1 MLEPRGEK
9 PSSTLQTDLFSM
21 NLFSMRDGLAMINN
35 GGRQHVSRVVFCERQ
50 GRVVAE

>member
-21 NLFSMRDGLAMINN
+21 RDGLAMINN
-35 GGRQHVSRVVFCERQ
+35 GGEATCVASRVL
-50 GRVVAE
+50 